1 MDNKKILL
9 GIFLVFIVLFSS
21 NMAFA
26 EDVSD
31 DISHQDNIIA
41 ISEND
46 NIQTASQQTISAG
59 SNSTTIQNTINSMSD
74 GDTLNFE
81 QGTYTDICIYVDKS
95 ITINGNGATII
106 GYSSPGDNNTNI
118 PEKVRATTA
127 DGGYAVSNFATLYLL
142 NAENIKLNGLKI
154 VGIDTSTYS
163 NAALYVSQ
171 AKGVEIDNNIIEGSS
186 WGIYMTSSPDGT
198 VSNNMIKDQTTTGF
212 LTM

>member
-1 MDNKKILL
+1 
-9 GIFLVFIVLFSS
+9 
-21 NMAFA
+21 MAFA

-95 ITINGNGATII
+95 ITIKVKMNPIVEKSLMETDFI
-106 GYSSPGDNNTNI
+106 SDI
-118 PEKVRATTA
+118 P
-127 DGGYAVSNFATLYLL
+127 
-142 NAENIKLNGLKI
+142 
-154 VGIDTSTYS
+154 
-163 NAALYVSQ
+163 
-171 AKGVEIDNNIIEGSS
+171 
-186 WGIYMTSSPDGT
+186 
-198 VSNNMIKDQTTTGF
+198 
-212 LTM
+212 